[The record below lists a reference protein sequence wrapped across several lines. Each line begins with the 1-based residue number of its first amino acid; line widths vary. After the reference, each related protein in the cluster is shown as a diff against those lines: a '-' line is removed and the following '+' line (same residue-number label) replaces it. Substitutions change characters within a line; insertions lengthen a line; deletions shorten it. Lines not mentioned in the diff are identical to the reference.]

1 MTIFNILDDIFR
13 TKTGELINNNEFDS
27 ALQSPYMLQRWV
39 SMHSTQAA
47 LLTSETTNK
56 LCKGL
61 SDDKEMWYK
70 LYLILID
77 KNKSYKKIRY
87 LKRDKKIVNEDRDK
101 LVSDLARRYEISKR
115 EAENM
120 MKLQEELSQGVT

>member
-13 TKTGELINNNEFDS
+13 NKTGELINNNEFND

-39 SMHSTQAA
+39 SMNSTQNA
-47 LLTSETTNK
+47 LLVSETTNK

-70 LYLILID
+70 LYLTLVD
-77 KNKSYKKIRY
+77 KSKSYKKIRY
-87 LKRDKKIVNEDRDK
+87 LKRDKKVVNEDRDK
-101 LVSDLARRYEISKR
+101 MIAELARRYEISKK
-115 EAENM
+115 EAENR
-120 MKLQEELSQGVT
+120 MKQIESMNQGET

>member
-13 TKTGELINNNEFDS
+13 HKTGELINNSEFND

-39 SMHSTQAA
+39 SMHSTQTA
-47 LLTSETTNK
+47 LLVSETTNK

-70 LYLILID
+70 LYLTLVD
-77 KNKSYKKIRY
+77 KSKAYKKIRY
-87 LKRDKKIVNEDRDK
+87 LKRDKKVINEDRETMIAM
-101 LVSDLARRYEISKR
+101 LARRYEISKK
-115 EAENM
+115 EAENR
-120 MKLQEELSQGVT
+120 MKQMELMKRGEI

>member
-13 TKTGELINNNEFDS
+13 HKTGELINNSEFKD

-39 SMHSTQAA
+39 SMHSTQTA
-47 LLTSETTNK
+47 LLVSETTNK

-70 LYLILID
+70 LYLTLVD
-77 KNKSYKKIRY
+77 KSKAYKKIRY
-87 LKRDKKIVNEDRDK
+87 LKRDKKVINEDRETMIAM
-101 LVSDLARRYEISKR
+101 LARRYEISKK
-115 EAENM
+115 EAENR
-120 MKLQEELSQGVT
+120 MKQMELMKRGEI